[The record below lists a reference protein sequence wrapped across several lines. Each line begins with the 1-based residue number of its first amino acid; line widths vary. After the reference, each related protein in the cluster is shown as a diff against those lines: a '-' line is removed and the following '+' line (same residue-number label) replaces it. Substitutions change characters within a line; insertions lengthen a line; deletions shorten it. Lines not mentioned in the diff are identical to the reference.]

1 MIGADGWRSRVAE
14 AVGAASYREQPML
27 QWSSYSY
34 WRDLPVDGFETY
46 IRPGRGWAAM
56 ATNDGLTLLAVG
68 WPMSEVAAYKA
79 DIEGNYR
86 ATLDL
91 VPAFAARVRAATR
104 VERFGGGSVPN
115 FFRQQHGPGWVLVGD
130 AGYTRDSITGQG
142 ISDAFLDAERIAAA
156 LDDVLRGRR
165 PFDVAVG
172 DAQRRRDEA
181 VGPMYDFTTQ
191 LARLEPPPPDLGQLL
206 GTVSTSAPAMDAF
219 TAMAAGVLSPAR
231 FFDPGHL
238 GPLLATAA

>member
-1 MIGADGWRSRVAE
+1 
-14 AVGAASYREQPML
+14 ML

-56 ATNDGLTLLAVG
+56 ATNDGLTMLVVG
-68 WPMSEVAAYKA
+68 WPMAEVAAYKA

-86 ATLDL
+86 ATLEL

-142 ISDAFLDAERIAAA
+142 ISDAFLDAERIAGA

-165 PFDVAVG
+165 SFDGALG

-181 VGPMYDFTTQ
+181 VAPMYDFTTQ
-191 LARLEPPPPDLGQLL
+191 LARLDPPPPDLAQLL
-206 GTVSTSAPAMDAF
+206 GDRQHERTGDGRLHGDGGRRALA
-219 TAMAAGVLSPAR
+219 
-231 FFDPGHL
+231 
-238 GPLLATAA
+238 GPLLRSRPPRPAARRRRLTARRCCR